1 MRQRR
6 LCLWCW
12 ARFKP
17 SKQRCP
23 KCAKTIVRRIGDRFD
38 VLSCIVVHEQQ
49 ASLRCWDRAERREVF
64 VRIARPGATPVTID
78 ALTAEAVV
86 LRQLAGQPGFPAQVY
101 AGKMHETGSLYTVQE
116 FVTGSPLET
125 ALGKECPAARVEMLL
140 DAFPPVA
147 ALHRQ
152 GFVHCGLSLRHFL
165 LTPDGHE
172 ILLDFRQARREGQP
186 SGGSGVAGY
195 AAPEQW
201 SPMRPVTSAT
211 DEFGLGACLYLALTR
226 RFPYGKQRP
235 GVTRA
240 RTAPPRK
247 PSELCPDITPDL
259 DDVMLRA
266 LAFEAEKRHGSMADF
281 RRALMAAFG
290 PDTVPD
296 AFDCTFPSR
305 WQRAVAAVGRTSFRT
320 ARGLATG
327 IFWTLR
333 TAWRTAPAVGR
344 FAMHHPKLTLAG
356 AAAAGV
362 TVLPLVLG
370 PEGVS
375 LGTEPVRVHTESA
388 LVSAAFR
395 EDVAAPSIPA
405 LSSTLRVL
413 TWPPAK
419 VYCDGTLIAEAP
431 SPERIAMRDGEQHML
446 LVSTRGER
454 RPLTFTV
461 LPDREYVL
469 QYNFDT
475 NELNLE
481 DNAQ

>member
-1 MRQRR
+1 MSQRR

-17 SKQRCP
+17 SKQPCP
-23 KCAKTIVRRIGDRFD
+23 KCAKAIVRRIGDRFD
-38 VLSCIVVHEQQ
+38 VLSCIAVHEEQ
-49 ASLRCWDRAERREVF
+49 ASLRCMDHGERREVF
-64 VRIARPGATPVTID
+64 VRAARPGATPVTID

-101 AGKMHETGSLYTVQE
+101 AGKMHETGALYTVQE

-125 ALGKECPAARVEMLL
+125 ALGKECPAARVEILL
-140 DAFPPVA
+140 DAFAPVA

-152 GFVHCGLSLRHFL
+152 GFVHCGLSLRHFR
-165 LTPDGHE
+165 LTPDGRVV
-172 ILLDFRQARREGQP
+172 LLDLRQARREGQV
-186 SGGSGVAGY
+186 SGGTGIAGY

-201 SPMRPVTSAT
+201 NPMRPVTSAA
-211 DEFGLGACLYLALTR
+211 DEFGLGACLYVALTR
-226 RFPYGKQRP
+226 RFPYGKRRP

-259 DDVMLRA
+259 DDVILRA
-266 LAFEAEKRHGSMADF
+266 LAFESEKRHGSVEEF
-281 RRALMAAFG
+281 RRTLKAAFG

-296 AFDCTFPSR
+296 AFDCSFPSGL
-305 WQRAVAAVGRTSFRT
+305 QCVMAAVGQASYRT

-344 FAMHHPKLTLAG
+344 FATHHPKLTLAG

-362 TVLPLVLG
+362 AVLPLVLG

-375 LGTEPVRVHTESA
+375 LKPESGRTRAESA
-388 LVSAAFR
+388 LVSAASPN
-395 EDVAAPSIPA
+395 EVASPSITVP
-405 LSSTLRVL
+405 SSTLRVL
-413 TWPPAK
+413 TWPPAQ
-419 VYCDGTLIAEAP
+419 VYCSGRLLAEAP
-431 SPERIAMRDGEQHML
+431 SPEEFTVRSGEQRLL

-454 RPLTFTV
+454 RQVTFTV
-461 LPDREYVL
+461 QPDREYVL
-469 QYNFDT
+469 EYNFDT